1 MGDQKRSGRG
11 GKRAGAGAKPGVRL
25 GIAHRESIRGAMLV
39 DVLHGIAEGKIK
51 GDPKRL
57 AVRNTAALGLLKFQ
71 LPVMQAIDLTSGGE
85 PFVIEQVSF
94 KRAK

>member
-1 MGDQKRSGRG
+1 
-11 GKRAGAGAKPGVRL
+11 
-25 GIAHRESIRGAMLV
+25 MLI

-57 AVRNTAALGLLKFQ
+57 ACRNTAALGLLKFQ
-71 LPVMQAIDLTSGGE
+71 LPTLQSTDLTSGGA
-85 PFVIEQVSF
+85 PFIVEQVSF